1 MFPLE
6 ELLNFDSFYNKEGD
20 CDNAG
25 DTTTETRHCSND
37 ASKDNPESQEDGP
50 PHMDSTSDRDISG
63 QHDHQSHGNGAESHS
78 RATDGRSKS
87 GAVTSGSEGMQL
99 DCGREERGD
108 SIFLV
113 PLHQT
118 NQSHCNQHWHA
129 ATSV

>member
-1 MFPLE
+1 MPNYDVTIGKTVHFFACQKCVEYGISATGVQKLFPLE

-63 QHDHQSHGNGAESHS
+63 QHDHQSHKNDEESHS
-78 RATDGRSKS
+78 RASDGRSD
-87 GAVTSGSEGMQL
+87 GDAVASGSEGM
-99 DCGREERGD
+99 
-108 SIFLV
+108 
-113 PLHQT
+113 
-118 NQSHCNQHWHA
+118 
-129 ATSV
+129 